1 MITVQIDRN
10 LTIVSLLLQ
19 VSPVGS
25 PAVSPPQGIARKR
38 GGAVAGSGRGNTT
51 AVKGR
56 GRSAASLNLLLLARS
71 LLAQP
76 TRTCV

>member
-1 MITVQIDRN
+1 MITVQMDRN

-25 PAVSPPQGIARKR
+25 PAVLPPQGIARRR
-38 GGAVAGSGRGNTT
+38 GGAVAGSGRGNKA

-56 GRSAASLNLLLLARS
+56 GRSSI
-71 LLAQP
+71 
-76 TRTCV
+76 RTCV